1 MNRVNKTLLN
11 SVQNGLFLKS
21 LLRNVSVETAAYN
34 STRGNLMIDSNTK
47 VICQGFTGK
56 QVRNFVNIIVLKII

>member
-1 MNRVNKTLLN
+1 MNRLNKSLLS
-11 SVQNGLFLKS
+11 SVQNGLFLQS
-21 LLRNVSVETAAYN
+21 LQRSLSVETAAYT

-56 QVRNFVNIIVLKII
+56 QVT